1 MTELTIKERL
11 MRLETQMKELLE
23 NHFPHL
29 QEDMRS
35 MKTQN
40 SWILRALFVVM
51 LGIIANLII
60 Q

>member
-35 MKTQN
+35 MRSQN
-40 SWILRALFVVM
+40 TWILRALFIM
-51 LGIIANLII
+51 MIGIIANLVIK
-60 Q
+60 

>member
-35 MKTQN
+35 MRSQN
-40 SWILRALFVVM
+40 TWILRALFVM
-51 LGIIANLII
+51 MIGIIANLVIK
-60 Q
+60 